1 MNREDF
7 IKAIPKPSNEDVILY
22 DLSLKDLIDIDVPTE
37 YNKLLPVFKEEKS
50 NFLNLKEEIKAYREN
65 IDQVFLLNPS
75 WTQEIYLQKL
85 QEDTQTFS
93 LLYGNIKRK
102 EEEIKIMLKKIEGI
116 NDKIIIQK
124 NKEEKEYEEKK
135 LNINNK
141 IEENKT
147 NLIKFKDTIDVYKN
161 SLKRIEEQIKNI
173 KTDLKSLKE
182 AKVQVFK
189 GTYECFCCGK
199 KVKETEAGKVTNKIE
214 ESIQKNNIQLDF
226 LLDQKEKI
234 KSTLNYYKSELVNTK
249 IELQNNT
256 SFKKNYKNLY
266 VKKSVEILKLEA
278 SKNECLN
285 KLAEKE
291 KELAEE
297 PQINSK
303 KLLELKNRIEKYKTS
318 LDNLKKIN
326 NLKGGL
332 ALKIKKYDE
341 RQKSLK
347 EKETLIIKYLS
358 FLRIYY
364 KIYEQKASQYAG
376 QDYKIKLFE
385 IKNLDIIKILNI
397 IYKGTEYSQLS
408 KKDKAIVDKNLI
420 EKFDSNI

>member
-1 MNREDF
+1 MNRENF

-22 DLSLKDLIDIDVPTE
+22 DLSLKDLIDVDVPTE

-50 NFLNLKEEIKAYREN
+50 NFLNLKEEIKAYKEN
-65 IDQVFLLNPS
+65 IDQIFLLNPS
-75 WTQEIYLQKL
+75 
-85 QEDTQTFS
+85 
-93 LLYGNIKRK
+93 

-234 KSTLNYYKSELVNTK
+234 KSTLNYYKSELTNTK

-266 VKKSVEILKLEA
+266 IKKSVEILKLEA
-278 SKNECLN
+278 AKNECLN
-285 KLAEKE
+285 KLTEKE

-297 PQINSK
+297 PQIN
-303 KLLELKNRIEKYKTS
+303 T
-318 LDNLKKIN
+318 
-326 NLKGGL
+326 
-332 ALKIKKYDE
+332 
-341 RQKSLK
+341 K
-347 EKETLIIKYLS
+347 EP
-358 FLRIYY
+358 
-364 KIYEQKASQYAG
+364 
-376 QDYKIKLFE
+376 
-385 IKNLDIIKILNI
+385 
-397 IYKGTEYSQLS
+397 
-408 KKDKAIVDKNLI
+408 
-420 EKFDSNI
+420 

>member
-7 IKAIPKPSNEDVILY
+7 IKAIPKPSNEDVIVY

-50 NFLNLKEEIKAYREN
+50 NFLNLKEEIKAYKEN
-65 IDQVFLLNPS
+65 IDQVFLFNPS

-85 QEDTQTFS
+85 QEDMQTFS
-93 LLYGNIKRK
+93 LLFGNIKRK
-102 EEEIKIMLKKIEGI
+102 EEEIKIILKKIEGI

-161 SLKRIEEQIKNI
+161 ALKRIEEQIKNI
-173 KTDLKSLKE
+173 KSDLKILKE
-182 AKVQVFK
+182 AKVRLFK

-199 KVKETEAGKVTNKIE
+199 KIKEIEAGEVTNKIE
-214 ESIQKNNIQLDF
+214 KSMQRNTMQLNSF
-226 LLDQKEKI
+226 LEQKEKI
-234 KSTLNYYKSELVNTK
+234 KNTLNYYKGELANTK
-249 IELQNNT
+249 IELQNNIN
-256 SFKKNYKNLY
+256 FKKNYKNLY
-266 VKKSVEILKLEA
+266 IKKSVEILKLEA
-278 SKNECLN
+278 TKNEYLN
-285 KLAEKE
+285 KLTEKE

-303 KLLELKNRIEKYKTS
+303 KLLELKNRIEKYRTS

-347 EKETLIIKYLS
+347 EKEDLIIKYLS
-358 FLRIYY
+358 FLKIYY

-408 KKDKAIVDKNLI
+408 KRDKAIVDKNLI

>member
-1 MNREDF
+1 MNRESF
-7 IKAIPKPSNEDVILY
+7 IKIIPKPSNEDVILY
-22 DLSLKDLIDIDVPTE
+22 DISLKDLIDVDVPAE
-37 YNKLLPVFKEEKS
+37 YSKLLPVFKEEKS

-234 KSTLNYYKSELVNTK
+234 KSTLNYYKSELTNTK

-347 EKETLIIKYLS
+347 EKEDLIIKYLS